1 MKLGFINPLNVSLN
15 GLIDTI
21 KVTLFV
27 VKFDI
32 FKFLKKYFLF
42 FNIFFI
48 KVINLNLLEKNN
60 LEHIFHII
68 TIFCI

>member
-42 FNIFFI
+42 FWHFFY
-48 KVINLNLLEKNN
+48 
-60 LEHIFHII
+60 
-68 TIFCI
+68 

>member
-32 FKFLKKYFLF
+32 FKFLKKYFIFLTF
-42 FNIFFI
+42 FLLKLYKFKFI
-48 KVINLNLLEKNN
+48 RE
-60 LEHIFHII
+60 EQFR
-68 TIFCI
+68 T